1 MVDVERV
8 LIVLKCDVDKDVARR
23 KGYSKGKRKK
33 VGRVMLRRV
42 MLGRVMLGRV
52 MLRWANWL

>member
-1 MVDVERV
+1 MVDIERV
-8 LIVLKCDVDKDVARR
+8 LIVLKCAVDKDITRR

-42 MLGRVMLGRV
+42 MLGRVMLR
-52 MLRWANWL
+52 